1 MLFETRVSVDSMTR
15 ARQMEDNFRARPE
28 AIYKGMW
35 SLLSGNV
42 NYLFS

>member
-1 MLFETRVSVDSMTR
+1 MIR
-15 ARQMEDNFRARPE
+15 ARQMEENFRARPE